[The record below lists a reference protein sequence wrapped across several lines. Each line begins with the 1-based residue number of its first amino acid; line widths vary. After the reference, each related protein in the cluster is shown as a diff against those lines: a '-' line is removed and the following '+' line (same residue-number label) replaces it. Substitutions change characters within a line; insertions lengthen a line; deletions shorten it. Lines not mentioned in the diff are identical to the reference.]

1 MNAYIYFIAIF
12 LILTFGGVIP
22 LGNQYYPLPLHLEE
36 TSLFPAIHK
45 KTIMTTSFWN
55 SNLFQTIV
63 LIVTIVTTVAITL
76 WQFHAH
82 KQKELRNAIF
92 ILVLQIKDIEKNIE
106 YIFSEGLINGC
117 IQEVP
122 MHYST
127 IIFEENQ
134 WNKYAHSVVGH
145 ISQEAFEKIDTF
157 FKVAQRIREQQIY
170 IKQKI
175 QLSTENKAYYYYS
188 GIYNQVVM
196 QDPATQDV
204 QSIVNRFNEAIIPSY
219 IPKELALGL
228 EKTLKQY
235 HKLTDG
241 IAYTELMRLK

>member
-1 MNAYIYFIAIF
+1 MN
-12 LILTFGGVIP
+12 
-22 LGNQYYPLPLHLEE
+22 
-36 TSLFPAIHK
+36 
-45 KTIMTTSFWN
+45 TSFWD

-63 LIVTIVTTVAITL
+63 LIVTIGTTFGIAL

-82 KQKELRNAIF
+82 KQTELRNAVS
-92 ILVLQIKDIEKNIE
+92 ILILQIKDIEKNIE
-106 YIFSEGLINGC
+106 YIFSEGLINGF

-134 WNKYAHSVVGH
+134 WNKYAHSIVGH

-157 FKVAQRIREQQIY
+157 FKVAQRICEQQIY

-175 QLSTENKAYYYYS
+175 QLSMDNRVFYYYNT
-188 GIYNQVVM
+188 IYNQAVIAEN
-196 QDPATQDV
+196 PAQCV
-204 QSIVNRFNEAIIPSY
+204 QLMIDKFNELLVPSY
-219 IPKELALGL
+219 IQKEFASGL

-241 IAYTELMRLK
+241 IAYTELVKLK

>member
-1 MNAYIYFIAIF
+1 MEFSVFFVTLQKRQTMN
-12 LILTFGGVIP
+12 
-22 LGNQYYPLPLHLEE
+22 
-36 TSLFPAIHK
+36 
-45 KTIMTTSFWN
+45 TSFWE
-55 SNLFQTIV
+55 SNLFQTLV
-63 LIVTIVTTVAITL
+63 LIVTVGATIGIAL

-82 KQKELRNAIF
+82 KRKELRNAVS
-92 ILVLQIKDIEKNIE
+92 ILLLQINDIEKNIE
-106 YIFSEGLINGC
+106 YILSEGLINGY

-122 MHYST
+122 IHYST

-175 QLSTENKAYYYYS
+175 QLSTENKAFYYYS
-188 GIYNQVVM
+188 AVYNQIVIAS
-196 QDPATQDV
+196 QPTQSI
-204 QSIVNRFNEAIIPSY
+204 QSIVDRFNDTVVPSY
-219 IPKELALGL
+219 IQKELALGL

-235 HKLTDG
+235 HKLSDG
-241 IAYTELMRLK
+241 IAYTELAKLKQ

>member
-1 MNAYIYFIAIF
+1 MN
-12 LILTFGGVIP
+12 
-22 LGNQYYPLPLHLEE
+22 
-36 TSLFPAIHK
+36 
-45 KTIMTTSFWN
+45 TSFWE
-55 SNLFQTIV
+55 SNLFQTLV
-63 LIVTIVTTVAITL
+63 LIVTVGATIGIAL

-82 KQKELRNAIF
+82 KRKELRNAVS
-92 ILVLQIKDIEKNIE
+92 ILLLQINDIEKNIE
-106 YIFSEGLINGC
+106 YILSEGLINGY

-122 MHYST
+122 IHYST

-175 QLSTENKAYYYYS
+175 QLSTENKAFYYYS
-188 GIYNQVVM
+188 AVYNQIVIAS
-196 QDPATQDV
+196 QPTQNI
-204 QSIVNRFNEAIIPSY
+204 QSIVDRFNDTVVPSY
-219 IPKELALGL
+219 IQKELALGL

-235 HKLTDG
+235 HKLSDG
-241 IAYTELMRLK
+241 IAYTELAKLKQ

>member
-1 MNAYIYFIAIF
+1 MWNS
-12 LILTFGGVIP
+12 L
-22 LGNQYYPLPLHLEE
+22 
-36 TSLFPAIHK
+36 SLFVTLQK
-45 KTIMTTSFWN
+45 RQTMNTSFWE
-55 SNLFQTIV
+55 SNLFQTLV
-63 LIVTIVTTVAITL
+63 LIVTVGATIGIAL

-82 KQKELRNAIF
+82 KRKDLRNAVS
-92 ILVLQIKDIEKNIE
+92 ILLLQINDIEKNIE
-106 YIFSEGLINGC
+106 YILSEGLINGY

-122 MHYST
+122 IHYST

-175 QLSTENKAYYYYS
+175 QLSTENKAFYYYS
-188 GIYNQVVM
+188 AVYNQIVIAS
-196 QDPATQDV
+196 QPTQSI
-204 QSIVNRFNEAIIPSY
+204 QSIVDRFNDTVVPSY
-219 IPKELALGL
+219 IQKELALGL

-235 HKLTDG
+235 HKLSDG
-241 IAYTELMRLK
+241 IAYTELAKLKQ

>member
-1 MNAYIYFIAIF
+1 MQTMN
-12 LILTFGGVIP
+12 
-22 LGNQYYPLPLHLEE
+22 
-36 TSLFPAIHK
+36 
-45 KTIMTTSFWN
+45 TSFWE
-55 SNLFQTIV
+55 SNLFQTLV
-63 LIVTIVTTVAITL
+63 LIVTVGATIGIAL

-82 KQKELRNAIF
+82 KRKELSNAVS
-92 ILVLQIKDIEKNIE
+92 ILLLQINDIEKNIE
-106 YIFSEGLINGC
+106 YILSEGLINGY

-122 MHYST
+122 IHYST

-175 QLSTENKAYYYYS
+175 QLSTENKAFYYYS
-188 GIYNQVVM
+188 AVYNQIVIAS
-196 QDPATQDV
+196 QPTQSI
-204 QSIVNRFNEAIIPSY
+204 QSIVDRFNDTVVPSY
-219 IPKELALGL
+219 IQKELALGL

-235 HKLTDG
+235 HKLSDG
-241 IAYTELMRLK
+241 IAYTELAKLKQ

>member
-1 MNAYIYFIAIF
+1 MGVKFISNARADCYHW
-12 LILTFGGVIP
+12 
-22 LGNQYYPLPLHLEE
+22 GNNRHR
-36 TSLFPAIHK
+36 
-45 KTIMTTSFWN
+45 IMA
-55 SNLFQTIV
+55 V
-63 LIVTIVTTVAITL
+63 LCP
-76 WQFHAH
+76 
-82 KQKELRNAIF
+82 KRKELRNAVS
-92 ILVLQIKDIEKNIE
+92 ILLLQINDIEKNIE
-106 YIFSEGLINGC
+106 YILSEGLINGC

-122 MHYST
+122 IHYST

-188 GIYNQVVM
+188 AVYNQIVITG
-196 QDPATQDV
+196 QPLQNI
-204 QSIVNRFNEAIIPSY
+204 QSIVDRFNESIVPSY
-219 IPKELALGL
+219 IQKELALGL

-235 HKLTDG
+235 HKLSDG
-241 IAYTELMRLK
+241 IAYTELVKLKQ

>member
-1 MNAYIYFIAIF
+1 MQTMN
-12 LILTFGGVIP
+12 
-22 LGNQYYPLPLHLEE
+22 
-36 TSLFPAIHK
+36 
-45 KTIMTTSFWN
+45 TSFWE
-55 SNLFQTIV
+55 SNLFQTLV
-63 LIVTIVTTVAITL
+63 LIVTVGATIGIAL

-82 KQKELRNAIF
+82 KRKELRNAVS
-92 ILVLQIKDIEKNIE
+92 ILLLQINDIEKNIE
-106 YIFSEGLINGC
+106 YILSESLINGY

-122 MHYST
+122 IHYST

-175 QLSTENKAYYYYS
+175 QLSTENKAFYYYS
-188 GIYNQVVM
+188 AVYNQIVIAS
-196 QDPATQDV
+196 QPTQSI
-204 QSIVNRFNEAIIPSY
+204 QSIVDRFNDTVVPSY
-219 IPKELALGL
+219 IQKELALGL

-235 HKLTDG
+235 HKLSDG
-241 IAYTELMRLK
+241 IAYTELAKLKQ

>member
-1 MNAYIYFIAIF
+1 MN
-12 LILTFGGVIP
+12 
-22 LGNQYYPLPLHLEE
+22 
-36 TSLFPAIHK
+36 
-45 KTIMTTSFWN
+45 TSFWD

-63 LIVTIVTTVAITL
+63 LIVTIGATVGIAL
-76 WQFHAH
+76 WQFHAY
-82 KQKELRNAIF
+82 KQKELRNAVS
-92 ILVLQIKDIEKNIE
+92 ILILQIKDIEKNIE
-106 YIFSEGLINGC
+106 YIFSEGLINGF

-175 QLSTENKAYYYYS
+175 QLSTENKAFYYYS
-188 GIYNQVVM
+188 AIYNQIVIND
-196 QDPATQDV
+196 QPTQSI
-204 QSIVNRFNEAIIPSY
+204 QSIVDRFNEAIIPSY
-219 IPKELALGL
+219 IQKELALGL
-228 EKTLKQY
+228 EKTLKQ
-235 HKLTDG
+235 
-241 IAYTELMRLK
+241 

>member
-1 MNAYIYFIAIF
+1 M
-12 LILTFGGVIP
+12 G
-22 LGNQYYPLPLHLEE
+22 
-36 TSLFPAIHK
+36 
-45 KTIMTTSFWN
+45 TSFWN
-55 SNLFQTIV
+55 SNLFQTLV
-63 LIVTIVTTVAITL
+63 LLATVGTTLGVAL

-82 KQKELRNAIF
+82 KRKELRNAVA
-92 ILVLQIKDIEKNIE
+92 ILMLQIRDIEQNIE
-106 YIFSEGLINGC
+106 HVFSEGLINGF

-127 IIFEENQ
+127 VIFEENQ
-134 WNKYAHSVVGH
+134 WNKYSHNVVGC

-175 QLSTENKAYYYYS
+175 QLALDSKAFSYYNAIYS
-188 GIYNQVVM
+188 RIVDANNPEQEIRSIS
-196 QDPATQDV
+196 DKFNESIV
-204 QSIVNRFNEAIIPSY
+204 QSY
-219 IPKELALGL
+219 IQKELASGL

-235 HKLTDG
+235 HKITDG

>member
-1 MNAYIYFIAIF
+1 MAIF
-12 LILTFGGVIP
+12 AKII
-22 LGNQYYPLPLHLEE
+22 N
-36 TSLFPAIHK
+36 
-45 KTIMTTSFWN
+45 MNTSFWD

-63 LIVTIVTTVAITL
+63 LIVTIGTTVGIAL
-76 WQFHAH
+76 WQFHVH
-82 KQKELRNAIF
+82 KQTELRNAVS
-92 ILVLQIKDIEKNIE
+92 ILILQIKDIEKNIE
-106 YIFSEGLINGC
+106 YIFSEGLINGF

-134 WNKYAHSVVGH
+134 WNKYAHSIVGH

-175 QLSTENKAYYYYS
+175 QLSMDNRVFYYYNT
-188 GIYNQVVM
+188 IYNQAVIA
-196 QDPATQDV
+196 DNPAQCV
-204 QSIVNRFNEAIIPSY
+204 QLMIDKFNELLVPSY
-219 IPKELALGL
+219 IQKEFASGL

-241 IAYTELMRLK
+241 IAYTELLKLK

>member
-1 MNAYIYFIAIF
+1 MQTMN
-12 LILTFGGVIP
+12 
-22 LGNQYYPLPLHLEE
+22 
-36 TSLFPAIHK
+36 
-45 KTIMTTSFWN
+45 TSFWE
-55 SNLFQTIV
+55 SNLFQTLV
-63 LIVTIVTTVAITL
+63 LIVTVGATIGIAL

-82 KQKELRNAIF
+82 KRKELRNAVS
-92 ILVLQIKDIEKNIE
+92 ILLLQINDIEKNIE
-106 YIFSEGLINGC
+106 YILSEGLINGY

-122 MHYST
+122 IHYST

-170 IKQKI
+170 IKKKI

-188 GIYNQVVM
+188 AVYNQIVIAS
-196 QDPATQDV
+196 QPTQSI
-204 QSIVNRFNEAIIPSY
+204 QSIVDRFNDTVVPSY
-219 IPKELALGL
+219 IQKELALGL

-235 HKLTDG
+235 HKLSDC
-241 IAYTELMRLK
+241 IAYTELAKLKQ